1 MINDYKMLF
10 VEKIQVLE
18 FHHSGPQSYVHN
30 YRAGA
35 CSDRTNNLG
44 SSKTRMVCK
53 HSCFEEIRGISRMMA
68 ARRSASS
75 LNKPTSQNSL
85 ASEISRSMPPGS
97 RSLLRDVREL
107 ILGARSR
114 VAQSVDASLTILY
127 WQVGSRI
134 RNAILGEKRATYG
147 EKVVMAIA
155 ARLETEFG
163 RGFGEKNLRRMIQF
177 AETFPDEQIV
187 AALLRQLGW
196 THFTLLLPIKDSLR
210 REFYA
215 EMCRV
220 ERWNTRTLQ
229 KKIQSMLFERTALS
243 RRPKQLA
250 EIEIKALRERDQLTP
265 DLFFRDP
272 YLLDFLGL
280 KDTYAEKDLE
290 MAILREMESFILE
303 LGAGFAFLERQKR
316 MIVDGADYY
325 LDLLFFHR
333 DLRRLVAVELK
344 IGEFQPGDKGQMEL
358 YLRWLDRHERKDDE
372 AAPIGLILCAGKRQ
386 ETIELLDLDSSGIK
400 VSSYWTEVLPKAAL
414 ESKLHEA
421 TRLARHR
428 LRQNSARAGETRR
441 EIDGRARENPS

>member
-1 MINDYKMLF
+1 
-10 VEKIQVLE
+10 
-18 FHHSGPQSYVHN
+18 
-30 YRAGA
+30 
-35 CSDRTNNLG
+35 
-44 SSKTRMVCK
+44 
-53 HSCFEEIRGISRMMA
+53 MMA
-68 ARRSASS
+68 GRRSAS
-75 LNKPTSQNSL
+75 LQKKLADQDSQ
-85 ASEISRSMPPGS
+85 ASEIAHSMPPGS

-114 VAQSVDASLTILY
+114 VAQSVNASLTMLY
-127 WQVGSRI
+127 WQVGTRI
-134 RNAILGEKRATYG
+134 RNAILGDKRAKYG
-147 EKVVMAIA
+147 EKVVTAIA
-155 ARLETEFG
+155 ARLEIEFG

-177 AETFPDEQIV
+177 AEKFPDEQIV

-196 THFTLLLPIKDSLR
+196 THFTLLLPIKDSLC

-215 EMCRV
+215 EMCRI
-220 ERWNTRTLQ
+220 ERWNTRTLH

-243 RRPKQLA
+243 RRPEQLA
-250 EIEIKALRERDQLTP
+250 QVELKALRERDQLTP
-265 DLFFRDP
+265 DLVFRDP
-272 YLLDFLGL
+272 YFLDFLGL

-316 MIVDGADYY
+316 MIVDGVDYY

-372 AAPIGLILCAGKRQ
+372 ATPIGLILCAGKRQ

-400 VSSYWTEVLPKAAL
+400 VSSYWTEALPRAAL

-421 TRLARHR
+421 MRLAHQR
-428 LRQNSARAGETRR
+428 LRQNGARAVEKRR
-441 EIDGRARENPS
+441 EIDRRARESPLVTNQ